1 METSICRES
10 GLIDG
15 MMSDWVTGWFSFIDW
30 GSGRKKKGKSGAFQ
44 CSEPSRGVP
53 AKETR
58 ENSPK

>member
-15 MMSDWVTGWFSFIDW
+15 MMSDWLVFFYRLGI
-30 GSGRKKKGKSGAFQ
+30 RKKKKRKSGAFQ
-44 CSEPSRGVP
+44 CSEPSRGGP